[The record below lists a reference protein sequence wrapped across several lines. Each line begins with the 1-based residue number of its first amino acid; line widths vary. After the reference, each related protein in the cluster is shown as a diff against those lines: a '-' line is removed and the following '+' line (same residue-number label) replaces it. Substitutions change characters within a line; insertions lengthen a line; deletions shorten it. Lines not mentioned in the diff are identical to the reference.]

1 MCSKTVHSAM
11 CIGVIFPPSYSS
23 YLVGITQRHL
33 RIPARFQDYVDEV
46 FTLVCKSNVMSGM
59 YIPCFDL

>member
-1 MCSKTVHSAM
+1 M

-33 RIPARFQDYVDEV
+33 RIPARFQDYVD
-46 FTLVCKSNVMSGM
+46 CRRGM
-59 YIPCFDL
+59 YTGV

>member
-1 MCSKTVHSAM
+1 M

-46 FTLVCKSNVMSGM
+46 CTLVYKSNVMSGM
-59 YIPCFDL
+59 YYVPYFDL